1 MCSFLFQSHGR
12 DDGESA
18 VHEMVVNGYDEKED
32 ENVEDEE
39 EDEELLISTQR

>member
-1 MCSFLFQSHGR
+1 M
-12 DDGESA
+12 A
-18 VHEMVVNGYDEKED
+18 VNGYDENED

>member
-1 MCSFLFQSHGR
+1 M
-12 DDGESA
+12 
-18 VHEMVVNGYDEKED
+18 HEMAVNGCDEKED

>member
-1 MCSFLFQSHGR
+1 MCSFSFQSHGR
-12 DDGESA
+12 DDGKRA
-18 VHEMVVNGYDEKED
+18 GHEMAVNGYDEND

>member
-1 MCSFLFQSHGR
+1 M
-12 DDGESA
+12 A
-18 VHEMVVNGYDEKED
+18 VNGYDENDD